1 VKCLPGGLPAMTADE
16 RVKVMAERAREQLE
30 VEAAFADEVE
40 WPDLV
45 CFFFQSCEH
54 WDFPILF
61 PFLICHNLFVSIPKT
76 NNECLVPLETLDS
89 KIFTGQR

>member
-45 CFFFQSCEH
+45 CFFSNLVSTGTFQSCFH
-54 WDFPILF
+54 F
-61 PFLICHNLFVSIPKT
+61 
-76 NNECLVPLETLDS
+76 
-89 KIFTGQR
+89 